1 MKWIVVDGIRIN
13 VEMIVAWYPSLDEST
28 QTQIELV
35 NCSIIY
41 VERKPEEIDQL
52 IREFG

>member
-13 VEMIVAWYPSLDEST
+13 VEMIVSWYPCVDET
-28 QTQIELV
+28 TQIELV
-35 NCSIIY
+35 NCSKIN

-52 IREFG
+52 IRGV